1 MTRNRIAL
9 KELLRH
15 APGAGFGMQGLLYVF
30 LKRDFEI
37 DSARMARAVD
47 YYADMGQPYQILMFP
62 EGTDKTAHTSAQS
75 DRYADRE
82 GLPRLKHL
90 LYPRTAG
97 FVHLVQKMR
106 QRNYLTSI
114 YDVTVA
120 YPCKEIVQNE
130 AEMLFRGKLSSQ
142 VHYAIRR
149 FDQNELPKMDEEL
162 HEWLL
167 KNRKNICWILF

>member
-1 MTRNRIAL
+1 MS
-9 KELLRH
+9 E
-15 APGAGFGMQGLLYVF
+15 
-30 LKRDFEI
+30 RDFVKNKPLI
-37 DSARMARAVD
+37 KINNHKKNFFK
-47 YYADMGQPYQILMFP
+47 G
-62 EGTDKTAHTSAQS
+62 
-75 DRYADRE
+75 
-82 GLPRLKHL
+82 
-90 LYPRTAG
+90 
-97 FVHLVQKMR
+97 
-106 QRNYLTSI
+106 NYLTSV

-167 KNRKNICWILF
+167 K